1 MASNEAVSTWSGS
14 YRPYYASSGGVGAS
28 RGGTGVTPGVTAA
41 GLYEAIERQRLA
53 AFEAAR
59 EQNARALE
67 RRQGQ
72 IDAQYTDSVRQAQ
85 VNARLSA
92 MGNEEKLAALGL
104 SAGARYAAP
113 TSGYTE
119 SERVRIDNALRG
131 DLNSLAAA
139 RDNAK
144 AQAEEAA
151 GAADAALSTQDAQ
164 AAAQA
169 ALQLAQ
175 ISMQQYNA
183 DRDYSLQS
191 AALTGYLN
199 GYPTLEYQANL
210 SQAAAQQAQES
221 DRSAYE
227 DAMARWNTYGYVLP
241 ADAAVLGVPAGTGTS
256 DQRYRDA
263 QTRLAQMRLV
273 R

>member
-28 RGGTGVTPGVTAA
+28 RGGTGGTPAVPGVTAA

-151 GAADAALSTQDAQ
+151 GAADAALATQDA
-164 AAAQA
+164 
-169 ALQLAQ
+169 
-175 ISMQQYNA
+175 
-183 DRDYSLQS
+183 QS

-199 GYPTLEYQANL
+199 GYPTLETRQYQANL